1 MQRIRLIIEYDGTNY
16 LGWQSQ
22 KNKQTV
28 QDAIE
33 HALKIVFKRPIRLTA
48 AGRTDTGVHARN
60 QVAHLDIPP
69 YDLYRLKKSLNGLLN
84 KDIVIKDIQNCAKG
98 FHARFDASSRIYRY
112 YICQGSVA
120 INRNYVWPIYFPLN
134 VSLMQTGA
142 HLIEN
147 TEDFKT
153 FCKPKSD
160 VRNYLCRIYTSKWFY
175 KDNFLVYEIAANR
188 FLHGM
193 VRAIV
198 GSLVSL
204 GQGKTDLRHFKEII
218 ESGDRT
224 QVPYTA
230 PARGLILEEVTYP
243 AQDE

>member
-1 MQRIRLIIEYDGTNY
+1 MQRIKLIIEYDGTNY

-33 HALKIVFKRPIRLTA
+33 QALQIIFKRPIPITA

-60 QVAHLDIPP
+60 QVAHLDIPI
-69 YDLYRLKKSLNGLLN
+69 YDLYKLKHSLNGLL
-84 KDIVIKDIQNCAKG
+84 KEDIVIKGIQNCVKG
-98 FHARFDASSRIYRY
+98 FHARFDATSRIYRY
-112 YICQGSVA
+112 YVSQEPLA
-120 INRNYVWPIYFPLN
+120 IYRRFVWPFYFPLN
-134 VSLMQTGA
+134 VSLMQAGA
-142 HLIEN
+142 HLIGK

-160 VRNYLCRIYTSKWFY
+160 VKNYNCKIQQSKWFY
-175 KDNFLVYEIAANR
+175 KDNILVYEIAANR

-198 GSLVSL
+198 GSLISL
-204 GQGKTDLRHFKEII
+204 GQGKISLHNFKKMIK
-218 ESGDRT
+218 SGDRT
-224 QVPYTA
+224 RIPLTA
-230 PARGLILEEVTYP
+230 PAKGLILEKVIYP
-243 AQDE
+243 D

>member
-1 MQRIRLIIEYDGTNY
+1 MQRIKLIIEYDGTNY

-22 KNKQTV
+22 KNKQSV

-33 HALKIVFKRPIRLTA
+33 YALGILFKRPIRLTA

-69 YDLYRLKKSLNGLLN
+69 YDLYRLKNSLNGLLN
-84 KDIVIKDIQNCAKG
+84 KDIVIKDIQNCAKE
-98 FHARFDASSRIYRY
+98 FHARFDALSRRYRY
-112 YICQGSVA
+112 YISQAPVA
-120 INRNYVWPIYFPLN
+120 INRNFVWPLYFPLN

-142 HLIEN
+142 HLIEK
-147 TEDFKT
+147 TRDFKA

-160 VRNYLCRIYTSKWFY
+160 VQNYLCRIHTSKWFY
-175 KDNFLVYEIAANR
+175 RDNFLVFEIAANR

-204 GQGKTDLRHFKEII
+204 GRGKISLQDFKDII
-218 ESGDRT
+218 SSGDRT
-224 QVPYTA
+224 KIPYTA
-230 PARGLILEEVTYP
+230 PAQGLILEEVIYSN
-243 AQDE
+243 